1 MNRRNYYKPT
11 GKLRVLVGIGGIH
24 CYCCTIGRKKI
35 TKQVWNRMS
44 RRKLKQ
50 ELTLVSLDT
59 YNELQTVEKRF
70 YEFVDAGA
78 EDHSQ
83 NTRVKLVRNAL
94 QELQEQL
101 DGDY

>member
-1 MNRRNYYKPT
+1 M
-11 GKLRVLVGIGGIH
+11 
-24 CYCCTIGRKKI
+24 
-35 TKQVWNRMS
+35 
-44 RRKLKQ
+44 
-50 ELTLVSLDT
+50 SLDT
-59 YNELQTVEKRF
+59 YNELQAVEKRF

-94 QELQEQL
+94 QELQERL